1 MELLESTKLTVS
13 LLESGAEKPVKQ
25 TFSNITET
33 PSEDKV
39 FALGNIMKAL
49 APQYT
54 ALDTIVKTE
63 VTRYFK

>member
-1 MELLESTKLTVS
+1 MEILESTKLTVS

-25 TFSNITET
+25 TFGNITEL
-33 PSEDKV
+33 PGEDKI
-39 FALGNIMKAL
+39 FALGNVMKAL

-54 ALDTIVKTE
+54 VLDTITKTE